1 MNNKATYP
9 IMYLLLLN
17 GCSMSDRVF
26 LATKTNVG
34 IDIDNKPPTAELS
47 IARRELNIQP
57 VFPDYTN
64 EDSIMPTFAA
74 FGLSDSWINPRI
86 RGEFAGGKAAVEALK
101 PVARTIN
108 MVDENEEQ
116 QLGTEPKGTDQND
129 TEDNTGSDSIV
140 CINKLPEKTFW
151 RKFLDGV
158 TGESDATAK
167 PFFFA
172 TDTAYGLKVMWSG
185 TAGPYPDSLKL
196 GYNRKEYA
204 SAPIFI
210 ENNIN
215 SDIQEKAPPESS
227 GKDKCDGKGYTVRMP
242 SFYASIDNSSG
253 LKEITGNQISPSTT
267 HTQFFATG
275 QAAYEYSRNTLSR
288 NKIKDFL
295 YGESDKQG
303 DINK

>member
-1 MNNKATYP
+1 
-9 IMYLLLLN
+9 
-17 GCSMSDRVF
+17 MSDRVF

-74 FGLSDSWINPRI
+74 FGLSDTWINPRI

-101 PVARTIN
+101 PEANTIKL
-108 MVDENEEQ
+108 VDQNEEQ
-116 QLGTEPKGTDQND
+116 ELETEPK
-129 TEDNTGSDSIV
+129 ESDNKVTKDDTGSDSIV
-140 CINKLPEKTFW
+140 CIQKMPEKTFW
-151 RKFLDGV
+151 RKFLDGI
-158 TGESDATAK
+158 TGENDATAK

-210 ENNIN
+210 EKNTMIKNKK
-215 SDIQEKAPPESS
+215 Q
-227 GKDKCDGKGYTVRMP
+227 GDGKPISREKNDCNGEDFTVRMP

-253 LKEITGNQISPSTT
+253 LEKITDNQISPSTT

-275 QAAYEYSRNTLSR
+275 QAAYEYSKNGLSK
-288 NKIKDFL
+288 NKLKNLLHGD
-295 YGESDKQG
+295 DNDQG
-303 DINK
+303 KTKK